1 MSATTK
7 GKTMAKSATDRKAEQ
22 RAKLAAIGGLRH
34 ELVLTPQEAQML
46 ARNCQ
51 RRNPGRAPYSR
62 NEYISLLILCDDQRL
77 DRQEAALGGC
87 KRCGKALPEGCN
99 GNYKGEGACWF
110 TRDCLS
116 MNLTSAVTG
125 HANLQEEINE

>member
-1 MSATTK
+1 M
-7 GKTMAKSATDRKAEQ
+7 MAKSATDRKAEQ
-22 RAKLAAIGGLRH
+22 RAKLAAKGGLRH
-34 ELVLTPQEAQML
+34 ELVLTQQEAQML
-46 ARNCQ
+46 ERNRQ
-51 RRNPGRAPYSR
+51 RRNPGRTAYSR

-87 KRCGKALPEGCN
+87 QRCGKVLPSGCN
-99 GNYKGEGACWF
+99 GDYQGEAACWF

-125 HANLQEEINE
+125 HANLEGE